1 MSLIGINTRM
11 AQDAICDDNVII
23 DNQNTA
29 IAPSKD
35 NTFHQGKDISNRWFS
50 RKTESA
56 TWKEADA
63 RLHGCA
69 KHHGPYKKYCI
80 IECDG
85 IYQAFEANL
94 INIRVRET
102 MNNPKTVLG
111 QLVIFSSNSLQLI
124 GLELMRLQG
133 KPKKECHISARNIIE
148 LRMEKE
154 RLQYERQ
161 HYTSPQYLSFNE
173 RTFVRKQYSRQI
185 NKLNSTLRYALEL
198 EQLERAQSIKDFDSA
213 ILPSELQWL
222 QATITD

>member
-148 LRMEKE
+148 LRMGKNVYSMNVSIIHHHNIFP
-154 RLQYERQ
+154 L
-161 HYTSPQYLSFNE
+161 TSEHSSENNTRVKSINSIQL
-173 RTFVRKQYSRQI
+173 FVM
-185 NKLNSTLRYALEL
+185 
-198 EQLERAQSIKDFDSA
+198 
-213 ILPSELQWL
+213 P
-222 QATITD
+222 